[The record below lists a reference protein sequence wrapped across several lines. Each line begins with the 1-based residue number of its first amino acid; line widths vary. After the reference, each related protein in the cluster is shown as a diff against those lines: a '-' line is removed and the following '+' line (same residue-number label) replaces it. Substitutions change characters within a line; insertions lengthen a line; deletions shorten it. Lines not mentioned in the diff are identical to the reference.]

1 MWSFPFGC
9 NKRRTT
15 DITVRHTFGVFL
27 SLVFPLVCHSN
38 HKVLWQNRALCE
50 TVNWFSM
57 GQFSWHEL
65 SGCWVQSPV
74 HTGLL
79 ERFCGHSSRRRCPAL
94 LALFTYFIEVCK
106 GLNSTELPF
115 HQVFRYAQENGGQI
129 WSTHWCWLAIVA
141 RFWICLTDLLL
152 MENLSF
158 LKCYLMIAPYFVHLN
173 PEEKYS
179 SDMLSMACLPA
190 HSSIS

>member
-15 DITVRHTFGVFL
+15 DITVRHTLGVFL

-115 HQVFRYAQENGGQI
+115 HQVFRWTNLVY
-129 WSTHWCWLAIVA
+129 TLVLACHSSKV
-141 RFWICLTDLLL
+141 L
-152 MENLSF
+152 NLSHRS
-158 LKCYLMIAPYFVHLN
+158 PLN
-173 PEEKYS
+173 GKS
-179 SDMLSMACLPA
+179 ILS
-190 HSSIS
+190 